1 MLLPGEMMDADGN
14 IVKKDSL
21 QSGAGSGTIKTW
33 DEAYSRRT
41 IAKNSDLDNGI
52 PFKGDPYGIFDKTDD
67 DGNVLQRRVY
77 GADGVAKYDFDTSD
91 HRNPNAHPFGAH
103 KHAFDNSKKSPHGVP
118 LRLTE
123 HELEQNADIIKR
135 GVNYFD
141 D

>member
-1 MLLPGEMMDADGN
+1 MRAVHG
-14 IVKKDSL
+14 V
-21 QSGAGSGTIKTW
+21 QSGGEDGTIRTW

-41 IAKNSDLDNGI
+41 IAKNSDLSNGI
-52 PFKGDPYGIFDKTDD
+52 PFKGEPNGIFDKTDD

-91 HRNPNAHPFGAH
+91 HKRPKANPMGAH
-103 KHAFDNSKKSPHGVP
+103 KHTLKPWKKNPHTQAEY
-118 LRLTE
+118 LTDE
-123 HELEQNADIIKR
+123 ELAQNADIIQR